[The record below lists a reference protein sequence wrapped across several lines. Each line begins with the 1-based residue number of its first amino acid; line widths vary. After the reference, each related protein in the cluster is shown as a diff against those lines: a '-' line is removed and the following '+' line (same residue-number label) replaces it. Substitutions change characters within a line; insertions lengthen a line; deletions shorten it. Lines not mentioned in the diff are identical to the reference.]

1 MDSVRF
7 HWIPLDSFGF
17 QDSIGFRWIP
27 YDSLG
32 FHRVPLDSIGFR
44 GILYT
49 LKKEVLYGTPKKGS
63 VDVEK
68 LPNVSKESK
77 KE

>member
-1 MDSVRF
+1 M
-7 HWIPLDSFGF
+7 
-17 QDSIGFRWIP
+17 
-27 YDSLG
+27 
-32 FHRVPLDSIGFR
+32 
-44 GILYT
+44 YT
-49 LKKEVLYGTPKKGS
+49 LKKKVLYETSKKGS

>member
-1 MDSVRF
+1 MESRDIHS
-7 HWIPLDSFGF
+7 
-17 QDSIGFRWIP
+17 
-27 YDSLG
+27 
-32 FHRVPLDSIGFR
+32 
-44 GILYT
+44 
-49 LKKEVLYGTPKKGS
+49 KKKVLYGTSKKGS

>member
-1 MDSVRF
+1 VNITLISKSKTQKAR
-7 HWIPLDSFGF
+7 
-17 QDSIGFRWIP
+17 
-27 YDSLG
+27 
-32 FHRVPLDSIGFR
+32 RVHSKKKGTLR
-44 GILYT
+44 N
-49 LKKEVLYGTPKKGS
+49 LKKEGS